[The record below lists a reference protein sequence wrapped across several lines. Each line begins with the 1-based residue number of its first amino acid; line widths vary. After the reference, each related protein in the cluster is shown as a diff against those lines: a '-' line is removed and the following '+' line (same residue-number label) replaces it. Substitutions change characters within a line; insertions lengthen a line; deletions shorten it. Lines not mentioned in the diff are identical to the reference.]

1 MHSFIDGQRS
11 GGMRGEEKRQREE
24 KEVVCANAT
33 NANEIGL
40 RVLIMP
46 HWSSGHRHRKKDDG
60 KIRMDSA
67 KQWEEERR
75 VLFSIKNLCS
85 HSEVWK
91 APSPSRYAIA

>member
-1 MHSFIDGQRS
+1 MGNAAE
-11 GGMRGEEKRQREE
+11 GGEEEG
-24 KEVVCANAT
+24 VASANAPKT

-46 HWSSGHRHRKKDDG
+46 HCSSGHRHRKKDDG
-60 KIRMDSA
+60 KIRMETA

-85 HSEVWK
+85 YSQEWK
-91 APSPSRYAIA
+91 PLSPRRYAIA